1 MKKNIFLKFNDTDCQ
16 YEVFGDD
23 LVLLNFKTGHYVSA
37 AGSGKIIFDTL
48 IQGAGVEDILSE
60 VKVRYPEYS
69 SNTSEFIKTLRVQEF
84 LVECAEPSQKPVMK
98 LAMVERPLVNV
109 FDDMADLIKSDPV
122 HDADESMG
130 WPVKKQMI

>member
-48 IQGAGVEDILSE
+48 IQGAGIEDLLSE
-60 VKVRYPEYS
+60 VKVKYPEYS
-69 SNTSEFIKTLRVQEF
+69 SDTSEFIEILRSQEF
-84 LVECAEPSQKPVMK
+84 LVECAEPLQKTVMK

-109 FDDMADLIKSDPV
+109 FDDMADLIKADPV

-130 WPVKKQMI
+130 WPIKKQMI